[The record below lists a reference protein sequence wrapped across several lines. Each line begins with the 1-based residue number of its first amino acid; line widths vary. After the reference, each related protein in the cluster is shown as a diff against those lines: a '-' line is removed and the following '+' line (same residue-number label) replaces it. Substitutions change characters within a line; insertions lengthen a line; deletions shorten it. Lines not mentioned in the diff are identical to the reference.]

1 MNRYKWDAVFS
12 VCAYAAS
19 MLVVAAALTIGART
33 WESATGD
40 SALIALEYLVPI
52 IMFWLGVPM
61 LIASTVTLLLPS
73 ESASR
78 TGQFVSAI
86 AHLPSALL
94 LTFYVTGMDRT
105 VPGSAY
111 SIAGFTLGIVIHLAW
126 IAFSTKEFLRAPASV
141 TSPYSG

>member
-19 MLVVAAALTIGART
+19 MLVVAVALTIGART
-33 WESATGD
+33 WESAAGD
-40 SALIALEYLVPI
+40 TALITLQYLVPI
-52 IMFWLGVPM
+52 IAFWLGVPM
-61 LIASTVTLLLPS
+61 LIASTVTLFLRS

-78 TGQFVSAI
+78 KGQFVSAL
-86 AHLPSALL
+86 AHLPSVLL

-111 SIAGFTLGIVIHLAW
+111 SIVGFTLGIIIQLGW
-126 IAFSTKEFLRAPASV
+126 IAFSAKEFLRAPTSV
-141 TSPYSG
+141 NSSYSG